1 MRARRIPVRGVYSVV
16 KEQGKRARMIR
27 IGLAMLGRDSSIM
40 VCLDTFPLS
49 GTLLIRELPDTESLA
64 TLAVEVVKS
73 TTCGSCPP

>member
-16 KEQGKRARMIR
+16 KERGKRARMLR
-27 IGLAMLGRDSSIM
+27 IGLATVGSDSSIM

-64 TLAVEVVKS
+64 TLTCEVVKS
-73 TTCGSCPP
+73 TTSASCPP

>member
-16 KEQGKRARMIR
+16 KERGKRARMIR
-27 IGLAMLGRDSSIM
+27 IGLAMFGSDSSIM

-49 GTLLIRELPDTESLA
+49 GTLLIRELSDTESLS
-64 TLAVEVVKS
+64 TQIYEVVKP

>member
-27 IGLAMLGRDSSIM
+27 IGLAMVDSDSSIM

-49 GTLLIRELPDTESLA
+49 GTLLIRELSESESLA
-64 TLAVEVVKS
+64 TLSCEVMKP
-73 TTCGSCPP
+73 TTCRSGPL

>member
-16 KEQGKRARMIR
+16 KERGKRARMIR

-49 GTLLIRELPDTESLA
+49 GTLLIRELSDTESLS
-64 TLAVEVVKS
+64 TLICEVVTP